1 MIDAYKEMY
10 GKLPMQFQLE
20 SFEESK
26 MGYYICDTVDD
37 LKNLPEDCEMGSIA
51 RVIAPPA
58 IYRKNSDGKW
68 ILQFSSKGV
77 S

>member
-26 MGYYICDTVDD
+26 MGDYI
-37 LKNLPEDCEMGSIA
+37 
-51 RVIAPPA
+51 
-58 IYRKNSDGKW
+58 
-68 ILQFSSKGV
+68 
-77 S
+77 

>member
-26 MGYYICDTVDD
+26 LGDYICDTVDD
-37 LKNLPEDCEMGSIA
+37 LKDLPEDCELGRLA
-51 RVIAPPA
+51 RLLAPPA
-58 IYRKNSDGKW
+58 LYRKDSDGHW
-68 ILQFSSKGV
+68 RLLFSSKGV